1 MKPKFGYC
9 ALTADFLHIGHIKF
23 LQQCA
28 SRCHILNVGVMSS
41 DCVKRYKGKYPIM
54 SDAERMELVRNIVGV
69 EWVYLQDS
77 FQFDEKWLLELMKI
91 HGKNFVIFDSDEHK
105 RPGADIIIPRT
116 LNISSTKFREE
127 KDDYFNPSQL

>member
-23 LQQCA
+23 IQACVE
-28 SRCHILNVGVMSS
+28 RCYILNVGVMSS
-41 DCVKRYKGKYPIM
+41 DCVKKYKGKYPIM
-54 SDAERMELVRNIVGV
+54 SDAERMELVRNIKGV
-69 EWVYLQDS
+69 DWVYLQDS

-91 HGKNFVIFDSDEHK
+91 HGKDFVIFDSDEHK

-116 LNISSTKFREE
+116 LNISSTKFREQQ
-127 KDDYFNPSQL
+127 DDYFNFGQL